1 MTIKELIN
9 KLQEFDPDLEVMCY
23 DEYRYV
29 NIDTVKL
36 TSDKFYNW
44 DTKKVT
50 TKTFIGI
57 Y

>member
-23 DEYRYV
+23 DKYRYV
-29 NIDTVKL
+29 NIDTVEL